1 VDAPSWIFVRGDT
14 RLEISHE
21 ATPTGLNLVVTGEG
35 VPRAFA
41 FASLDRLVRFQSDME
56 ALLLRTGW
64 TFSRFA
70 PERRSHRERRAFPRL
85 LERRRWWTDGVR
97 LVSRLRK
104 NAAARE

>member
-1 VDAPSWIFVRGDT
+1 MFVRGDA
-14 RLEISHE
+14 RLEISRE
-21 ATPTGLNLVVTGEG
+21 ETRTGVNLIVMGEG
-35 VPRAFA
+35 APRAFA
-41 FASLDRLVRFQSDME
+41 FASLERLVRFQSDME

-104 NAAARE
+104 DATAGE

>member
-1 VDAPSWIFVRGDT
+1 VDVHSWIFVRGDA
-14 RLEISHE
+14 RLEISRE
-21 ATPTGLNLVVTGEG
+21 ERGTGVNLIVSGEG

-41 FASLDRLVRFQSDME
+41 FTSLERLVRFQSDME

-64 TFSRFA
+64 TFSRFV
-70 PERRSHRERRAFPRL
+70 PERRSLRERRAFPRL

-104 NAAARE
+104 DAAARE

>member
-1 VDAPSWIFVRGDT
+1 VDAPSWIFVRGDA
-14 RLEISHE
+14 RLEISRE
-21 ATPTGLNLVVTGEG
+21 ETCTGVNLIVSSEG

-41 FASLDRLVRFQSDME
+41 FASLERLVRFQSDME

-64 TFSRFA
+64 TFSRFV

-104 NAAARE
+104 DAAARE